1 MACSQ
6 VLPRTQYW
14 KLECCLWGTECSC
27 QHCSR
32 GQRGRW
38 TYGSHILFV
47 LFHHPPLCDCHH
59 CLLGMCLC
67 NGSCPPVD
75 WVAQISL
82 PQWTAR
88 TESHHCLPSWDIDV
102 HWNMSALTITANS
115 VNMHIYYW
123 KLECCLWGTECSCQ
137 RGNGTQ
143 VRPILSSSHHSPHC
157 CLRNVSVLLWWFLSS
172 SWLSSE
178 DCDCPSKW
186 PGEWVIIIIII
197 IDTIIV
203 FRPIIKLRK
212 TLRISYCP
220 ARVQHTIYCTGAT

>member
-115 VNMHIYYW
+115 VNTNYNAHLLLSVVFEVLSVLVMGLKFAPSCPSPIIHPIVV
-123 KLECCLWGTECSCQ
+123 WGTWVSSCDVSCPPV
-137 RGNGTQ
+137 GWVAKIVTVPVNGQ
-143 VRPILSSSHHSPHC
+143 ENESSLS
-157 CLRNVSVLLWWFLSS
+157 
-172 SWLSSE
+172 
-178 DCDCPSKW
+178 
-186 PGEWVIIIIII
+186 
-197 IDTIIV
+197 
-203 FRPIIKLRK
+203 
-212 TLRISYCP
+212 
-220 ARVQHTIYCTGAT
+220 